1 MRRLASYFEQ
11 HPGHYRALFL
21 LLALPLLS
29 LAGIA
34 LYFQLNRGSAQNF
47 YKASDSRLYV
57 LADIR
62 SSVLVSQTNPSF
74 FPFSGRPFPWIK
86 QGDLVVGVADKRV
99 HNGRELSDALDEYLD
114 NERVV
119 VQVQRPSRKDYYLKF
134 RVSKDALLE
143 QVYETPVT
151 VYLWHV
157 PEGGASYNA
166 GLRAGDLI
174 YEIDGQTFDRREEAD
189 KRFANTLRGQAVTFG
204 ILRGDQTFPIKVT
217 MAQLTIPF
225 SLAGYLLTA
234 FAWLGLGLF
243 LGVFR
248 ARLPAARLLAIG
260 FLGLGLAM
268 LLYEAPD
275 VGFIPR
281 PMVIGSLFLYFAL
294 ASLIHASF
302 HFPREVP
309 RLLNARWWRYHVY
322 ALAPLATA
330 LAAKFHGVGLLLG
343 LLLMVGPQVY
353 LRVRFDRR
361 RSRERARMEVLLQR
375 HFLLSMVLISIWALA
390 RDHLGMTADLALRA
404 LCAVLIMGA
413 YCGTIAKYRLLGIEI
428 KRSLQYSLIISGW
441 ILTLIA
447 LYLVVLD
454 QLSHAN
460 LNFLNISLTMQDIE
474 FHDQAATFEERIR
487 RQKVTSMVLALLAGL
502 VMIKLG
508 VLGRA
513 VLRRKF
519 HRTSSDYLQAS
530 SQLKRLF
537 EADLGLQ
544 GIAEAIS
551 SQLRELLLLKA
562 CVTVFFRDEREVAA
576 LAMDAQTVQGQTAAA
591 AIRAHAQD
599 IARIIKP
606 FRTELSTDYL
616 NQEMKSLLCAN
627 GLRYICPI
635 HARNQLLG
643 CIITGEKLSETAYVP
658 RDFHFLAGA
667 ADQAASAVE
676 NGLLYER
683 LSQQELLR
691 QQLALAR
698 EIQLAS
704 LPQGEPVICGMDIS
718 GTSLPALE
726 VGGDYY
732 AYFPE
737 GDERL
742 TIVVA
747 DVSGKGT
754 SAALYMSKMQGIF
767 ASLHDGTTSPRELF
781 LKVNPVLYR
790 EIKRNTFVTALAA
803 RFCASQC
810 TVDYVRA
817 GHSPLIHY
825 CSQTRKATLLAGK
838 GLALGMEN
846 RGMFEK
852 LLEQRSVTWASGDV
866 FLLLSDGLTEMQ
878 DSERRLFGEA
888 RILQLLEREAEGD
901 ARSIRDSILGEVQ
914 RFGLDNPMH
923 DDQTLVVVKIL

>member
-1 MRRLASYFEQ
+1 MRKLASYFEQ

-21 LLALPLLS
+21 LLVLPLLA
-29 LAGIA
+29 LAGVS
-34 LYFQLNRGSAQNF
+34 LYYQLNRGSAQNF

-57 LADIR
+57 LSDIR
-62 SSVLVSQTNPSF
+62 TSVLISQRSTGF
-74 FPFSGRPFPWIK
+74 FPFSGKPFPWIR
-86 QGDLVVGVADKRV
+86 QGDLVVGIGEKRV
-99 HNGRELSDALDEYLD
+99 HTGRELSEALDQYLD
-114 NERVV
+114 NERMLVL
-119 VQVQRPSRKDYYLKF
+119 VQRPSRKDYYLRF

-157 PEGGASYNA
+157 PVGGASYHA
-166 GLRAGDLI
+166 GLRPGDLI

-189 KRFANTLRGQAVTFG
+189 KRFANTLRGQTVTFG
-204 ILRGDQTFPIKVT
+204 VLRGDQTFPIKVT

-225 SLAGYLLTA
+225 SLAGYLLLA
-234 FAWLGLGLF
+234 FAWLALGLF
-243 LGVFR
+243 LGLFR

-275 VGFIPR
+275 VGFISR
-281 PMVIGSLFLYFAL
+281 PVVIGCLFLFSAL
-294 ASLIHASF
+294 ASLIHASY

-309 RLLNARWWRYHVY
+309 RLMGTRWWRYHEY
-322 ALAPLATA
+322 ALVPVATA
-330 LAAKFHGVGLLLG
+330 LAVKFHGLGLLLG
-343 LLLMVGPQVY
+343 IVLMVGPQIY
-353 LRVRFDRR
+353 LRARFDRR
-361 RSRERARMEVLLQR
+361 RSRERARMEGLLQLS
-375 HFLLSMVLISIWALA
+375 FLLCLGLVAIWALT
-390 RDHLGMTADLALRA
+390 RDHLSVALDRSLRS
-404 LCAVLIMGA
+404 LCAVLVLGA
-413 YCGTIAKYRLLGIEI
+413 YCGTIAKYRLLGVEI
-428 KRSLQYSLIISGW
+428 KRSLQYSLIISAW
-441 ILTLIA
+441 ILTLVA
-447 LYLVVLD
+447 FYVVILD
-454 QLSHAN
+454 QLSHSN

-474 FHDQAATFEERIR
+474 FHDQAATLEERLR
-487 RQKVTSMVLALLAGL
+487 RQKVTSMVLAMLAGL
-502 VMIKLG
+502 VLIKLG
-508 VLGRA
+508 VMGRA
-513 VLRRKF
+513 LLRRKF

-530 SQLKRLF
+530 SQLNRMF
-537 EADLGLQ
+537 ESDLGLQ
-544 GIAEAIS
+544 GIAEAIATH
-551 SQLRELLLLKA
+551 LRELLLLKA
-562 CVTVFFRDEREVAA
+562 CVTVFFREESEVAA
-576 LAMDAQTVQGQTAAA
+576 LSIAAQNLQGQPGT
-591 AIRAHAQD
+591 AIRTNARE

-606 FRTELSTDYL
+606 FRTELSTDFL
-616 NQEMKSLLCAN
+616 NHELKSLLCAN
-627 GLRYICPI
+627 GLRYIRPI

-643 CIITGEKLSETAYVP
+643 CIITGEKLSETTYLP
-658 RDFHFLAGA
+658 RDFNFLAAA
-667 ADQAASAVE
+667 ADQAATAVE
-676 NGLLYER
+676 NALLYER

-704 LPQGEPVICGMDIS
+704 LPQCEPVIAGIDIS
-718 GTSLPALE
+718 GASLPALE

-737 GDERL
+737 GDERI

-767 ASLHDGTTSPRELF
+767 ASLHDLAISPRELF

-803 RFCASQC
+803 RFCVSQC

-825 CSQTRKATLLAGK
+825 CSMTRKATLLTGK

-888 RILQLLEREAEGD
+888 RILELLEREAGGC
-901 ARSIRDSILGEVQ
+901 ARDIRDSILEEVQ
-914 RFGLDNPMH
+914 RFGSDNPMH
-923 DDQTLVVVKIL
+923 DDQTLVVVKIR